1 MCRWLSLAVVLV
13 AAPAFADEQHPVTF
27 ADVVASVGAAPAAK
41 APVHDVAAADA
52 LADAAGAWPMPSL
65 HVQTNSLTARAT
77 VAASLPVP
85 VFGTVGAVQRQARAE
100 AGVVRAEATV
110 AQRTLYHRAVAA
122 WIALARAD
130 GDVIAT
136 SIAAQQ
142 ASELELIAK
151 GRLDAGVGADVDV
164 TTARASRA
172 RAELAASAAVRA
184 QEAASAELA
193 GVLGWD
199 PGRRLRSDGP
209 FPTGQPE
216 DLAALRAR
224 LVTHPER
231 ALGVRRV
238 AAADAAV
245 EQAKSLRFPVVALEG
260 QAAIDDPTNEHQND
274 YIVGVTFDVPVFSKI
289 GDRVRAARATAA
301 AQRARL
307 AATEAE
313 LAGGLAAAF
322 ERYQAASERLRA
334 LETAVVPAQERAAA
348 LSAQAY
354 REGARDVTS
363 ALTAARDLSAVR
375 AEVNAA
381 RADAATA
388 WEDLRLASGVYDAR

>member
-1 MCRWLSLAVVLV
+1 MKWSCLVVILV
-13 AAPAFADEQHPVTF
+13 AAPAFADEMHPVTF
-27 ADVVASVGAAPAAK
+27 AEVVSATGAAPAAK
-41 APVHDVAAADA
+41 APVHDIAAADA
-52 LADAAGAWPMPSL
+52 LADAAGAWPMPIL
-65 HVQTNSLTARAT
+65 HLQTNSLTARAT
-77 VAASLPVP
+77 VGVTLPVP
-85 VFGTVGAVQRQARAE
+85 VFGTVGAVKRQAKAE
-100 AGVVRAEATV
+100 ATVVRAEATL
-110 AQRTLYHRAVAA
+110 AQRTLYHHAVTA

-130 GDVIAT
+130 GDVVAM

-142 ASELELIAK
+142 AAELELIAK

-184 QEAASAELA
+184 QQAASAELA

-199 PGRRLRSDGP
+199 PAHRLRSDGP
-209 FPTGQPE
+209 LPTGQAE
-216 DLAALRAR
+216 DLAALRRR

-231 ALGVRRV
+231 ALGERRV
-238 AAADAAV
+238 AAADAAID
-245 EQAKSLRFPVVALEG
+245 QARSLRFPVVSLEG

-274 YIVGVTFDVPVFSKI
+274 YVFAVNFELPLFSKV
-289 GDRVRAARATAA
+289 GDRVRAARSTAA

-307 AATEAE
+307 VATESE
-313 LAGGLAAAF
+313 LAAGLAAAF
-322 ERYQAASERLRA
+322 ERYQSASERLRA

-381 RADAATA
+381 RADTATA
-388 WEDLRLASGVYDAR
+388 WEELQLAAGSYRAP